1 MASQRVPAE
10 IGDIETQLAHDF
22 VRLSGGKAANRA
34 YLARRFGHP
43 VQLFGRVGDD
53 ELARQALE
61 PLASDGVD
69 LAGVSAAAGAA
80 TAVSIIVVPPSA
92 KKRIFLASN
101 ANARWDAAAADALEA
116 AVTRADAGSV
126 LTVDYE
132 AAPAEVVTRAL
143 QAAGRRGIRVIVDP
157 SPGHR
162 MDGSSM
168 RLCAAMAPN
177 EEEAKALTG
186 IKVADS

>member
-1 MASQRVPAE
+1 M
-10 IGDIETQLAHDF
+10 
-22 VRLSGGKAANRA
+22 
-34 YLARRFGHP
+34 
-43 VQLFGRVGDD
+43 
-53 ELARQALE
+53 
-61 PLASDGVD
+61 
-69 LAGVSAAAGAA
+69 SAAAGAA

-143 QAAGRRGIRVIVDP
+143 QAAGRCGIRVIVDP
-157 SPGHR
+157 SPGDR

-168 RLCAAMAPN
+168 RLCADMAPN

-186 IKVADS
+186 IKVADETERRQGREVACGAGHGFGLHQARQRRRHGR